1 MTPLDARPPPAS
13 ALVLEDQPETRGHL
27 LAALALAFPGIDA
40 RGAGDLRRARDL
52 LDPKGGPAWTPDL
65 ALVDLVLPDGGGVD
79 LLRQLSDR
87 SGDTRAVVVTIYAD
101 DKHLFDAIAAG
112 ACGYLLKDMGGEDLV
127 RYLQRLDA
135 GETPLSPAIAR
146 RMLGYFRDKPQA
158 FGGFASGDSEPAAA
172 LTPRETEVLRLIGRG
187 LRSGEAAKVMGVAE
201 QTVAGYVKAIYRKLN
216 ICSRAEAALEAARRG
231 LV

>member
-1 MTPLDARPPPAS
+1 MSVKLPAT
-13 ALVLEDQPETRGHL
+13 ALVLEDQDETRQHL
-27 LAALALAFPGIDA
+27 LVALGSAFPGIDA
-40 RGAGDLRRARDL
+40 RGARTLREARDL
-52 LDPKGGPAWTPDL
+52 LDPPGSDRWTPAL
-65 ALVDLVLPDGGGVD
+65 ALVDLVLPDGSGID
-79 LLRQLSDR
+79 LLRQISDR
-87 SGDTRAVVVTIYAD
+87 GGDTRAVVVTIYAD
-101 DKHLFDAIAAG
+101 DGHLFDAIAAG
-112 ACGYLLKDMGGEDLV
+112 ACGYLLKDMGREDLV
-127 RYLQRLDA
+127 RYLLRLEE

-146 RMLGYFRDKPQA
+146 RMLGYFRDQPRLADLQ
-158 FGGFASGDSEPAAA
+158 EPLAA

>member
-1 MTPLDARPPPAS
+1 MSATPPTT
-13 ALVLEDQPETRGHL
+13 ALVLEDQDETREHL
-27 LAALALAFPGIDA
+27 LAALGSAYPGIDA
-40 RGAGDLRRARDL
+40 RGARTLRDARAI
-52 LDPKGGPAWTPDL
+52 LDPPGGGVWTPDL
-65 ALVDLVLPDGGGVD
+65 ALVDLVLPDGSGID
-79 LLRQLSDR
+79 LLRQISDR
-87 SGDTRAVVVTIYAD
+87 GGDTRAVVVTIYAD
-101 DKHLFDAIAAG
+101 DGHLFDAIAAG
-112 ACGYLLKDMGGEDLV
+112 ACGYLLKDMGREDLV
-127 RYLQRLDA
+127 RYLLRLEE

-146 RMLGYFRDKPQA
+146 RMLGYFRDQPRRA
-158 FGGFASGDSEPAAA
+158 DLEEPLAA

>member
-1 MTPLDARPPPAS
+1 VSVSPPAT
-13 ALVLEDQPETRGHL
+13 ALVLEDQDETRLHL
-27 LAALALAFPGIDA
+27 LVALGLAFPGIDA
-40 RGAGDLRRARDL
+40 RGARTLREARAL
-52 LDPKGGPAWTPDL
+52 LDPPAARPWTPDL
-65 ALVDLVLPDGGGVD
+65 ALVDLVLPDGSGID
-79 LLRQLSDR
+79 LLRQISDR
-87 SGDTRAVVVTIYAD
+87 PGDTRAVVVTIYAD
-101 DKHLFDAIAAG
+101 DGHLFDAIAAG
-112 ACGYLLKDMGGEDLV
+112 ACGYLLKDMGADDLV
-127 RYLQRLDA
+127 RYLHRLEE

-146 RMLGYFRDKPQA
+146 RMLGYFRDQPRVP
-158 FGGFASGDSEPAAA
+158 DTLEPLAA

>member
-1 MTPLDARPPPAS
+1 MSASPPTT
-13 ALVLEDQPETRGHL
+13 ALVLEDQDETRLHL
-27 LAALALAFPGIDA
+27 LVALSLAFPGIDA
-40 RGAGDLRRARDL
+40 RGARTLREARTL
-52 LDPKGGPAWTPDL
+52 LDPPAERPWTPDL
-65 ALVDLVLPDGGGVD
+65 ALVDLVLPDGSGID
-79 LLRQLSDR
+79 LLRQISDR
-87 SGDTRAVVVTIYAD
+87 PGDTRAVVVTIYAD
-101 DKHLFDAIAAG
+101 DAHLFDAIAAG
-112 ACGYLLKDMGGEDLV
+112 ACGYLLKDMGADDLV
-127 RYLQRLDA
+127 RYLHRLEE

-146 RMLGYFRDKPQA
+146 RMLGYFRDQPRVA
-158 FGGFASGDSEPAAA
+158 DTLEPLAA